1 MRNKVS
7 NVLWGLFFIIIG
19 VGFAGNALNIWDFH
33 LFFDGWW
40 TLFIIIP
47 CFISMIQSGFG
58 TGSTVGFIIGVML
71 LLNYQVDFRINF
83 WGLVIPIILI
93 FIGVRILF
101 QGAFHKRVHINEGF
115 TSGVEGQNYTNTV
128 KPEYTA
134 VFSSNRIHI
143 TEEFYKTSISA
154 IFGSIV
160 LDLRDAIINGDCEI
174 NVQAIFGGVDI
185 FLPQNVKVK
194 INNVPIFGGVS
205 NKYSQYADP
214 TAPTVYINSTSM
226 FGGIDIK

>member
-7 NVLWGLFFIIIG
+7 NVLWGLFLIIIG
-19 VGFAGNALNIWDFH
+19 IGFAGNAMNIWDFH

-58 TGSTVGFIIGVML
+58 TGSTLGFIIGVLL
-71 LLNYQVDFRINF
+71 LLNYQIDFHIDF
-83 WGLVIPIILI
+83 WGLIIPAILV
-93 FIGVRILF
+93 FIGLRILF
-101 QGAFHKRVHINEGF
+101 QGAFHKRLHFDENF
-115 TSGVEGQNYTNTV
+115 TSGAAGQNFTNTV
-128 KPEYTA
+128 RPEYTA
-134 VFSSNRIHI
+134 VFSSNHIHI
-143 TEEFYKTSISA
+143 TEPFYKTSLSA
-154 IFGSIV
+154 IFGAIV
-160 LDLRDAIINGDCEI
+160 IDLRDATISGDCEI

-185 FLPQNVKVK
+185 FLPRNVKVK

-205 NKYSQYADP
+205 NKFTQSSDP
-214 TAPTVYINSTSM
+214 AAPTVYINSTSM